1 MRLCTKQLIKSV
13 SFLLILILLLA
24 AGSRLFLPKDN
35 RSESGMEELAANGIL
50 GERDSSI
57 DVLFIGDSEAVS
69 SFSPMEMWNQHG
81 FTSYVCATSG
91 QPMNLSYY
99 YLVRA
104 FQKQTPKVVVLE
116 TDTLFQGIT
125 MDKSLLSD
133 ASLLL
138 PIFQYHNRWK
148 SLKPEDIT
156 SSISHTWTDPLKGYN
171 HSSDV
176 DPADASGYMAPSD
189 QVQEIESL
197 SVAYLKRIQALCQSR
212 GVSLLLVSTPS
223 TKNWNYPRH
232 NGVAKTANELGLSY
246 IDLNTMADTLSI
258 DWATDT
264 RDKGDHLNDSGAK
277 KVSAYMGDYLKHTY
291 QLPDHRQDSAYASWN
306 LDWEQYRL
314 TVG

>member
-1 MRLCTKQLIKSV
+1 MRFCTKPMVKSV
-13 SFLLILILLLA
+13 SFLLILSLFLA
-24 AGSRLFLPKDN
+24 AGSHLFLPKDN
-35 RSESGMEELAANGIL
+35 RSESGMEELAANGFL
-50 GERDSSI
+50 GERENSI
-57 DVLFIGDSEAVS
+57 DVLFIGDSEAVA
-69 SFSPMEMWNQHG
+69 SFSPMEMWKNQG
-81 FTSYVCATSG
+81 FTSYVCATAS

-99 YLVRA
+99 YLVRV

-116 TDTLFQGIT
+116 TDTLFQGISLN
-125 MDKSLLSD
+125 KSLFSD

-138 PIFQYHNRWK
+138 PILNYHNRWK

-156 SSISHTWTDPLKGYN
+156 YSISHTWTDPLKGYN

-189 QVQEIESL
+189 HVQEIESL

-264 RDKGDHLNDSGAK
+264 RDMGDHLNDSGAK

-306 LDWEQYRL
+306 LDLEQYHN
-314 TVG
+314 TIG

>member
-138 PIFQYHNRWK
+138 PIEAGRYYLPHLPYLDR
-148 SLKPEDIT
+148 
-156 SSISHTWTDPLKGYN
+156 PLKGLQPQFRCGPRRCFRLYGFLRPCAGN
-171 HSSDV
+171 RIPVRH
-176 DPADASGYMAPSD
+176 
-189 QVQEIESL
+189 L
-197 SVAYLKRIQALCQSR
+197 SE
-212 GVSLLLVSTPS
+212 T
-223 TKNWNYPRH
+223 
-232 NGVAKTANELGLSY
+232 
-246 IDLNTMADTLSI
+246 
-258 DWATDT
+258 
-264 RDKGDHLNDSGAK
+264 DSGSLPVPRRIAAPCEYTQYQK
-277 KVSAYMGDYLKHTY
+277 LELSAS
-291 QLPDHRQDSAYASWN
+291 QRRSQDS
-306 LDWEQYRL
+306 E
-314 TVG
+314 

>member
-1 MRLCTKQLIKSV
+1 MRFCTKQLVKSV
-13 SFLLILILLLA
+13 SFLLILVLLLA

-69 SFSPMEMWNQHG
+69 SFSPMAMWNQHG

-156 SSISHTWTDPLKGYN
+156 SPISHTWTDPLKGYN

-176 DPADASGYMAPSD
+176 DPADASGYMASSD
-189 QVQEIESL
+189 HVQEIESL
-197 SVAYLKRIQALCQSR
+197 SVTYLKRKSDRSHVVL
-212 GVSLLLVSTPS
+212 
-223 TKNWNYPRH
+223 
-232 NGVAKTANELGLSY
+232 
-246 IDLNTMADTLSI
+246 
-258 DWATDT
+258 
-264 RDKGDHLNDSGAK
+264 
-277 KVSAYMGDYLKHTY
+277 
-291 QLPDHRQDSAYASWN
+291 
-306 LDWEQYRL
+306 
-314 TVG
+314 